1 MAKEKLVLEHKV
13 AALERELTSFLVL
26 KDTETAALK
35 QEVAQLQ
42 VARSLAVAQAVAE
55 KLKDGAEGRALA
67 FREGMAY
74 AMSTFK
80 EMHQLSSAIQRS

>member
-13 AALERELTSFLVL
+13 AALEREFKSLVVL
-26 KDTETAALK
+26 KDTETAALR

-42 VARSLAVAQAVAE
+42 VGRSLAVAQAVAE